1 MRSLQYANSMH
12 SMHPSLLGSVKMS
25 RINPVH
31 SLRRRRPP
39 LWLRPDLSRVCA
51 IQGISQTTSLGLSLL
66 QHDAVAFAGV
76 LATAFVWIK
85 LAGLLTE
92 RKLVDKVH
100 YSVLLLLNSF
110 TDSREENSSYN
121 HSSYVSHLLDLL

>member
-1 MRSLQYANSMH
+1 MH
-12 SMHPSLLGSVKMS
+12 SMHPSLLGSVKIS
-25 RINPVH
+25 RINSAH
-31 SLRRRRPP
+31 SVRRWRRPS
-39 LWLRPDLSRVCA
+39 LWLRPNLSRVCA
-51 IQGISQTTSLGLSLL
+51 IPGLSQTTSLGLTLP

-85 LAGLLTE
+85 LTGLLTE

-100 YSVLLLLNSF
+100 YSVISILTLF

-121 HSSYVSHLLDLL
+121 NSSYVPHLLDLL